1 MKKTQ
6 FQLLVENVEA
16 GNDIAD
22 ELDTLGIEADG
33 ELEEGTEAEDVTIT
47 LSVAAVDTL
56 REILAQVDGGAEEG
70 LAEEGE
76 GFGEEGGENYFEEDA
91 EEHSG
96 TTLPK
101 NAGMELTNPSNN
113 TVGNITARKRS
124 VTGERSVRP
133 GQENKGNKVPTAPGD
148 KVGGDPTKGSS
159 VPVQG

>member
-76 GFGEEGGENYFEEDA
+76 GFGEEGGEGENYFEEDA

-96 TTLPK
+96 T
-101 NAGMELTNPSNN
+101 NN